1 MSYVYLLYCDNGRR
15 TYIGATNDPDRRL
28 RQHNRELSG
37 GAASTQGKSW
47 TRACYVSGFP
57 DWNAALQFEWMW
69 KYKSRNYRGLIGK
82 LQGLD
87 ELLLS
92 GKSSSTSMPFVLWE
106 NPVGLTIDAVEK
118 IDLFHAIFHT
128 MACRAIPTITMSS
141 VISNTDLSNLAVTVQ
156 LLRDEV
162 MALKA
167 RLEAALATPAGESA
181 VAHRAAKKE
190 PKLIKKAVAES
201 DVPTNTVVAAEDGA
215 AAAAPEAKPK
225 KVRKPK
231 APAAPASDSEVP
243 TLPESGTEAAAPEP
257 KKRGRKPKAA
267 SAAAESG
274 SEGAA
279 AAPEPKKRGRKP
291 KAAATAAPEV
301 PPVPAETGGATAP

>member
-1 MSYVYLLYCDNGRR
+1 
-15 TYIGATNDPDRRL
+15 
-28 RQHNRELSG
+28 
-37 GAASTQGKSW
+37 
-47 TRACYVSGFP
+47 
-57 DWNAALQFEWMW
+57 MW
-69 KYKSRNYRGLIGK
+69 KYKSRNYRGLVGK

-92 GKSSSTSMPFVLWE
+92 GKSSSSSMPFVLWE
-106 NPVGLTIDAVEK
+106 NPVTLTIDAVEK
-118 IDLFHAIFHT
+118 IDLFHTIFHT

-141 VISNTDLSNLAVTVQ
+141 VVSNTDLSNLAVTIQ

-162 MALKA
+162 MALKT
-167 RLEAALATPAGESA
+167 RLEAALAAPAGESA

-190 PKLIKKAVAES
+190 PKLKKKAVSES
-201 DVPTNTVVAAEDGA
+201 EVPTNTVVAAEDGAAAAA

-231 APAAPASDSEVP
+231 AAASDSEVP
-243 TLPESGTEAAAPEP
+243 TLPESGTEAAALEP
-257 KKRGRKPKAA
+257 KKRGRKPKTTAP
-267 SAAAESG
+267 AESG

-291 KAAATAAPEV
+291 KAAVEGAPAATAAPEA
-301 PPVPAETGGATAP
+301 PPAPAETGGAAAAPAAP